1 MVRFPISTF
10 GALTQIGPGPR
21 IALAGWLVPLAMF
34 AALCCL
40 FAPQHAEAS
49 VSCTASQSN
58 SIDFG
63 SGSTATGQFSYTCT
77 NYNYGSTSASFTL
90 CALMATGSQYGTPA
104 QPQMV
109 GPTYND
115 RLDFYLYTDPATT
128 QMWSSTSYISKAVT
142 MGGFQSQT
150 SGAINFYGRIPGG
163 QSAPAGQYS
172 DGLYQ
177 APLGV
182 LVSGVCRTNNGD
194 VTTNTGNISA
204 HATVSNN
211 CTVTAN
217 GPANFG
223 TVPSSATNLT
233 ASTSIAV
240 KCPSGTAYRIGL
252 APSNGNAAGA
262 GVLTGTGGN
271 TDHPPYQ
278 LRSASSSGPIWGNT
292 ATATSTGNG
301 VAGTGNG
308 STQTFSIYVT
318 ALSANYTPDSYSD
331 TVTVNLNF

>member
-1 MVRFPISTF
+1 MTM
-10 GALTQIGPGPR
+10 TQTLMPGSR
-21 IALAGWLVPLAMF
+21 IVLARWLPLLAVF
-34 AALCCL
+34 AALCL
-40 FAPQHAEAS
+40 LLAPGQARANAVCS
-49 VSCTASQSN
+49 VTSEGIA
-58 SIDFG
+58 FG
-63 SGSTATGQFSYTCT
+63 TSSTATGSVSYTCT
-77 NYNYGSTSASFTL
+77 NSNNSSITFTL
-90 CALMATGSQYGTPA
+90 CLGIGNPSPPGTASQPVMRSGGNT
-104 QPQMV
+104 
-109 GPTYND
+109 
-115 RLDFYLYTDPATT
+115 LDFNLYTNASRTIVWRTSTPISASITVPRGRRRSGGSISGTLYFYGLIPSGQGAAAGSYSAQFSNTTLGRLSGATC
-128 QMWSSTSYISKAVT
+128 
-142 MGGFQSQT
+142 QT
-150 SGAINFYGRIPGG
+150 SGGSGSNA
-163 QSAPAGQYS
+163 
-172 DGLYQ
+172 
-177 APLGV
+177 
-182 LVSGVCRTNNGD
+182 VSGQKFTLHVQ
-194 VTTNTGNISA
+194 
-204 HATVSNN
+204 ATVANN

-217 GPANFG
+217 GPASFG

-233 ASTSIAV
+233 ASTSIGV
-240 KCPSGTAYRIGL
+240 DCPNGTAYRIGL